1 MQSQLKNNIIAV
13 GQALTSY
20 TYTQAGLELG
30 YSVSEAFA
38 MTITPRCPGHTLK
51 TIVTSYS

>member
-20 TYTQAGLELG
+20 TYTQAGLEPG
-30 YSVSEAFA
+30 YFVSEAFA

-51 TIVTSYS
+51 RL